1 MNKKE
6 GEIVDDHKDHT
17 CDKCIKERSVKE
29 FVIYGSKYNPNVSMI
44 CRVCNG
50 YRRFENESAKEVS
63 LKKNGT
69 GNEMVLKSD
78 HLFFGYLIQK
88 SPL

>member
-1 MNKKE
+1 MV
-6 GEIVDDHKDHT
+6 IVDLKMKD
-17 CDKCIKERSVKE
+17 
-29 FVIYGSKYNPNVSMI
+29 
-44 CRVCNG
+44 
-50 YRRFENESAKEVS
+50 AKEVS